1 MKQLLTVFL
10 MLLLSISVMANGLSL
25 NSIGTRAL
33 GMGGAYVGL
42 ADDPTAIY
50 WNPAGL
56 AGQNSSIMVFATDII
71 PMATYKTPDGTP
83 APFAVDAE
91 TQSSHYIS
99 PNLFGVY
106 NMGNVT
112 LGLGAYVPAGL
123 GAKWDG
129 KDFGTDEMFSEIG
142 VFNISPALAYQV
154 NDQFSVGLAVNIYYA
169 MFEMS
174 QKPNYSE
181 ESDGLGYGAT
191 LGLKFNASEKLSIG
205 ASLRLATNVSMEGDA
220 ERLVQTGPA
229 TFSNV
234 KMTFERDVEWPL
246 WFGGGIAY
254 HVNDD
259 WVITADAQ
267 YSNWSSLEQLEAN
280 YKFDMGFGPM
290 TMKDTLHLE
299 WDSQVQIRLGT
310 AYDVNDNFTLR
321 GGYYYD
327 PAPAPDETL
336 IHLFPSSTNHA
347 FTAGGSYAMDNLTL
361 DFALEY
367 LLGAERDIEAV
378 PENDMPGIHQ
388 MDVFAFSVGFGYT
401 LP

>member
-1 MKQLLTVFL
+1 MKQFLTVFL
-10 MLLLSISVMANGLSL
+10 MLVLSISVMANGLSL

-42 ADDPTAIY
+42 ANDPTAIY

-56 AGQNSSIMVFATDII
+56 TGQNSSIMLFATDII

-83 APFAVDAE
+83 APFAIDA
-91 TQSSHYIS
+91 QSNSKHYIG

-106 NMGNVT
+106 SMGDVT

-123 GAKWDG
+123 GVEWDG
-129 KDFGTDEMFSEIG
+129 KDFGSDEMFSEIG
-142 VFNISPALAYQV
+142 VFSISPAIAYQV
-154 NDQFSVGLAVNIYYA
+154 SDQFSAGLAVNIYYA

-174 QKPNYSE
+174 QKPLYYE
-181 ESDGLGYGAT
+181 DSDGMGYGAT
-191 LGLKFNASEKLSIG
+191 FGLKFNASDKLSIG
-205 ASLRLATNVSMEGDA
+205 ASLRLATNVTMEGDA
-220 ERLVQTGPA
+220 EQ
-229 TFSNV
+229 FSPQGTV
-234 KMTFERDVEWPL
+234 KMNFERDVEWPL
-246 WFGGGIAY
+246 WFGGGLAY

-267 YSNWSSLEQLEAN
+267 YSNWSTLEELAAK
-280 YKFDMGFGPM
+280 YTFDTPLGQM
-290 TMKDTLHLE
+290 TMNDTLHLD

-310 AYDVNDNFTLR
+310 AYQTSDQFTVR

-327 PAPAPDETL
+327 PAPAPDKTL
-336 IHLFPSSTNHA
+336 IHLFPSSTNHTI
-347 FTAGGSYAMDNLTL
+347 TAGCSYMMDNLTL

-367 LLGAERDIEAV
+367 LLGAERDIESV
-378 PENDMPGIHQ
+378 PENAMPGIHQ
-388 MDVFAFSVGFGYT
+388 MDIFAFSVGFGYM

>member
-1 MKQLLTVFL
+1 MKLVLTV
-10 MLLLSISVMANGLSL
+10 LLAVVLSVGVMANGLSL

-56 AGQNSSIMVFATDII
+56 AGQKSSIMVFATDII

-83 APFAVDAE
+83 AAFAVDAE
-91 TQSSHYIS
+91 TQGTHYIG

-106 NMGNVT
+106 NMGDVT
-112 LGLGAYVPAGL
+112 LGLGAFVPAGL
-123 GAKWDG
+123 GAEWDG
-129 KDFGTDEMFSEIG
+129 KDFGTDEMFSKIG
-142 VFNISPALAYQV
+142 VFSFSPALAYQV
-154 NDQFSVGLAVNIYYA
+154 SDQFSLGLAVNIYYA

-174 QKPNYSE
+174 QKPNYYEDSN
-181 ESDGLGYGAT
+181 GLGYGAT
-191 LGLKFNASEKLSIG
+191 FGLKYNASKQLSFG
-205 ASLRLATNVSMEGDA
+205 ATVRLATNVTMEGDA
-220 ERLVQTGPA
+220 EQ
-229 TFSNV
+229 FSPQGTV

-246 WFGGGIAY
+246 WFGGGFAY

-267 YSNWSSLEQLEAN
+267 YSNWSSLEELVAK
-280 YKFDMGFGPM
+280 YKFDTPLGQM
-290 TMKDTLHLE
+290 TMNDTLHLDWE
-299 WDSQVQIRLGT
+299 SQVQIRLGT
-310 AYDVNDNFTLR
+310 AYNISDNFILR

-327 PAPAPDETL
+327 PAPSPDKTL

-347 FTAGGSYAMDNLTL
+347 ITAGGTYMVDKLSI

-378 PENDMPGIHQ
+378 PENAMPGIHQ
-388 MDVFAFSVGFGYT
+388 MNIFAFSVGFGYVF
-401 LP
+401 P